1 MSQSEPLFEINPI
14 GGRLGAEIRGVRL
27 SSDLPQAVI
36 TAIQAA
42 VHQYKVVFFRD
53 QQHLDDAAQEAFATR
68 FGAPVAHPTVPVA
81 EGSSYLLEL
90 NSERGG
96 RANSW
101 HTDVTFALNYPKASI
116 LRAVVSPASGGDTVW
131 SNTVAAYERLPG
143 PLKLLADDLWAI
155 HSNDYDYAAQRPE
168 LKTSEQA
175 ERFRAVF
182 ASTIFETQH
191 PVVRVHPV
199 TGERSLVLGHFI
211 KSFVGLSNADSRAV
225 FDVLQGHVEALE
237 NTVRWRWREGDV
249 AFWDNQATQHY
260 AVNDYGDQH
269 RVMRRVTLAGDIP
282 VSIHGQESR
291 VLKPGAAPKAVA
303 A

>member
-211 KSFVGLSNADSRAV
+211 KSFFGLSNADSRAV

>member
-182 ASTIFETQH
+182 ASTVFETQH

-269 RVMRRVTLAGDIP
+269 RVMRRVTQAGDIP

-291 VLKPGAAPKAVA
+291 VQKPGAAPKAVA

>member
-182 ASTIFETQH
+182 ASTVFETQH

-291 VLKPGAAPKAVA
+291 VLKPAAAPKAVA

>member
-291 VLKPGAAPKAVA
+291 VLKPAAGPKAVA

>member
-182 ASTIFETQH
+182 ASTVFETQH

-260 AVNDYGDQH
+260 AVNDYGDKH

-291 VLKPGAAPKAVA
+291 VLKPAAGPKAVA